1 LDFRGSGSFL
11 PALGW
16 AARLTP
22 GGLSARHVKAA
33 TAAAFSAGGDGVVNP
48 HEAGVIAAG
57 RRSHHASSSRR
68 ASRCAVAVDARLWHH
83 EDRSPTHGYEPTREA
98 AMAAFREELA
108 AK

>member
-1 LDFRGSGSFL
+1 MGRSANTGRPFCTPCQSCDCGGL
-11 PALGW
+11 LGW
-16 AARLTP
+16 WR
-22 GGLSARHVKAA
+22 R
-33 TAAAFSAGGDGVVNP
+33 VVNP